1 MPIQIRIPVQLR
13 SLTKGAE
20 IVAASGSSVQQL
32 IEDMDR
38 NYPGI
43 KDRLCEGDGKL
54 RRFVNI
60 FVNEEDIRFL
70 ENLQTP
76 ITEKDEISIIPAIAG
91 GVPRSKR
98 SRQKKNT
105 KRMGLVVALANPCF
119 SQDSRFVRFGR
130 FLETGFFGTVRSAK
144 IPLAS
149 FPIVPQ
155 HAGLL

>member
-1 MPIQIRIPVQLR
+1 MPIQVRIPVQLR
-13 SLTKGAE
+13 PLTKGVE
-20 IVAASGSSVQQL
+20 IVAASGSSIQQL

-91 GVPRSKR
+91 G
-98 SRQKKNT
+98 
-105 KRMGLVVALANPCF
+105 ALEP
-119 SQDSRFVRFGR
+119 GY
-130 FLETGFFGTVRSAK
+130 L
-144 IPLAS
+144 
-149 FPIVPQ
+149 
-155 HAGLL
+155 